1 MHVKEI
7 LAHKGPAVVTIG
19 PGAVVADVVASL
31 AQHRIGALVVTS
43 DGRRIEGIVSER
55 DVVKALNAYGTDLL
69 QMAVR
74 EIMTADVH
82 TCVPADEVRSL
93 ARTMTDKRFRHMP
106 VVVNGALSGIVTI
119 GDIVKGRVDELE
131 TEHEQ
136 LMDYI
141 SSAG

>member
-7 LAHKGPAVVTIG
+7 LAHKGPAVVTIA
-19 PGAVVADVVASL
+19 PGATVALVVELL
-31 AQHRIGALVVTS
+31 AEHRIGALVVTR

-55 DVVKALNAYGTDLL
+55 DVVKALHTFGAEVLTI
-69 QMAVR
+69 AVR
-74 EIMTADVH
+74 EIMTVDVH

-106 VVVNGALSGIVTI
+106 VVVDGVLSGIVTI

-136 LMDYI
+136 LMGYI

>member
-1 MHVKEI
+1 MHVKDI
-7 LAHKGPAVVTIG
+7 LAHKGPAVVTIQ
-19 PGAVVADVVASL
+19 PGAMVADVVASL
-31 AQHRIGALVVTS
+31 AEHRIGALVVTS

-55 DVVKALNAYGTDLL
+55 DVVLALHTHGADVL
-69 QMAVR
+69 QTTVQD
-74 EIMTADVH
+74 IMTAEVH

-93 ARTMTDKRFRHMP
+93 ARTMTEKRFRHMP
-106 VVVNGALSGIVTI
+106 VVIDGALSGIVTI

>member
-1 MHVKEI
+1 MHVKQI
-7 LAHKGPAVVTIG
+7 LAHKGPAVVTIA
-19 PGAVVADVVASL
+19 PAATVARVVALL
-31 AQHRIGALVVTS
+31 AEHRIGALVVTS
-43 DGRRIEGIVSER
+43 DGRSIEGIVSER
-55 DVVKALNAYGTDLL
+55 DIVKALSAHGGDVLG
-69 QMAVR
+69 MAVR

-82 TCVPADEVRSL
+82 TCVPADEVRAL
-93 ARTMTDKRFRHMP
+93 ARIMTDKRFRHMP
-106 VVVNGALSGIVTI
+106 VVVDGALSGIVTI

>member
-1 MHVKEI
+1 MHVKQI
-7 LAHKGPAVVTIG
+7 LARKGPAVVT
-19 PGAVVADVVASL
+19 VAPAATVARVVASL
-31 AQHRIGALVVTS
+31 AEHRIGALVVTS

-55 DVVKALNAYGTDLL
+55 DIVKALSAHGADVLG
-69 QMAVR
+69 MAVR

-82 TCVPADEVRSL
+82 TCVPDDEVRAL
-93 ARTMTDKRFRHMP
+93 ARIMTDKRFRHMP
-106 VVVNGALSGIVTI
+106 VVVDGALAGIVTI

>member
-19 PGAVVADVVASL
+19 PGAAVADVVASL

-43 DGRRIEGIVSER
+43 DGRTIEGIVSER
-55 DVVKALNAYGTDLL
+55 DVVNALNTFGAELL
-69 QMAVR
+69 HMAVR

-82 TCVPADEVRSL
+82 TCVPTDEVRSL

-106 VVVNGALSGIVTI
+106 VVVDGALSGIVTI

>member
-1 MHVKEI
+1 MHVKQI
-7 LAHKGPAVVTIG
+7 LDHKGPAVVTIA
-19 PGAVVADVVASL
+19 PGATVARVVALL
-31 AQHRIGALVVTS
+31 AEHRIGALVVTS
-43 DGRRIEGIVSER
+43 DGRRIEGIISER
-55 DVVKALNAYGTDLL
+55 DVVRALGSFGADVLG
-69 QMAVR
+69 MSVR

-82 TCVPADEVRSL
+82 TCAPADEVRSL

-106 VVVNGALSGIVTI
+106 VVVDGALSGIVTI

>member
-1 MHVKEI
+1 MHVKDI
-7 LAHKGPAVVTIG
+7 LAHKGPAVVTIA
-19 PGAVVADVVASL
+19 PGAAVADVVASL

-43 DGRRIEGIVSER
+43 DGRTIEGIVSER
-55 DVVKALNAYGTDLL
+55 DVVNALNTFGAELL
-69 QMAVR
+69 HMAVR

-93 ARTMTDKRFRHMP
+93 ARTMTERRFRHMP
-106 VVVNGALSGIVTI
+106 VVVDGALSGIVTI

>member
-7 LAHKGPAVVTIG
+7 LAHKGPAVVTVV
-19 PGAVVADVVASL
+19 PTATVARVVALL
-31 AQHRIGALVVTS
+31 AEHRIGALVVTS

-55 DVVKALNAYGTDLL
+55 DVVRALNAFGGEVLRLT
-69 QMAVR
+69 VR

-106 VVVNGALSGIVTI
+106 VVVDGALSGIVTI

>member
-1 MHVKEI
+1 MHVKDI
-7 LAHKGPAVVTIG
+7 LAHKGPAVVTIT
-19 PGAVVADVVASL
+19 PGATVADVAASL
-31 AQHRIGALVVTS
+31 AQHRIGAIVVTS
-43 DGRRIEGIVSER
+43 DGRRIEGIISER
-55 DVVKALNAYGTDLL
+55 DVVRALNTHGADLL
-69 QMAVR
+69 RMAVR

-106 VVVNGALSGIVTI
+106 VVVDGALSGIVTI

>member
-19 PGAVVADVVASL
+19 PGAAVADVVASL

-55 DVVKALNAYGTDLL
+55 DVVKALNAFGTDLL

-106 VVVNGALSGIVTI
+106 VVIDGALSGIVTI

>member
-1 MHVKEI
+1 MHVKDI
-7 LAHKGPAVVTIG
+7 LAHKGPAVVTIA
-19 PGAVVADVVASL
+19 PGAAVADVVASL

-43 DGRRIEGIVSER
+43 DGRTIEGIVSER
-55 DVVKALNAYGTDLL
+55 DVVKALNTFGTELL
-69 QMAVR
+69 HMAVR

-82 TCVPADEVRSL
+82 TCVPTDEVRSL

-106 VVVNGALSGIVTI
+106 VVVDGALSGIVTI

>member
-7 LAHKGPAVVTIG
+7 LAHKGPAVITIA
-19 PGAVVADVVASL
+19 PGDTVSRVAQLL
-31 AQHRIGALVVTS
+31 AEHRIGALVVTR
-43 DGRRIEGIVSER
+43 DGLRIEGIVSER
-55 DVVKALNAYGTDLL
+55 DVVKALNTFGADVLNI
-69 QMAVR
+69 AVR

-93 ARTMTDKRFRHMP
+93 ARTMTEKRFRHMP
-106 VVVNGALSGIVTI
+106 VVVDGSLSGIVTI

-131 TEHEQ
+131 TETDQ
-136 LMDYI
+136 LMEYI

>member
-19 PGAVVADVVASL
+19 PGAAVADVVASL

-43 DGRRIEGIVSER
+43 DGRTIEGIVSER
-55 DVVKALNAYGTDLL
+55 DVVKALNTFGTELL
-69 QMAVR
+69 HMAVR

-82 TCVPADEVRSL
+82 TCVPTDEVRSL

-106 VVVNGALSGIVTI
+106 VVVDGALSGIVTI

>member
-7 LAHKGPAVVTIG
+7 LAHKGPAVVTIA
-19 PGAVVADVVASL
+19 PGLTVARVVELL
-31 AQHRIGALVVTS
+31 AEHRIGALVVTS
-43 DGRRIEGIVSER
+43 DDRRIEGIVSER
-55 DVVKALNAYGTDLL
+55 DVVRALNTFGAAVLNMT
-69 QMAVR
+69 VR

-93 ARTMTDKRFRHMP
+93 ARTMTEKRFRHMP
-106 VVVNGALSGIVTI
+106 VVVDGSLSGIVTI

>member
-106 VVVNGALSGIVTI
+106 VVIDGALSGIVTI

>member
-7 LAHKGPAVVTIG
+7 LAHKGPAVVTIQ
-19 PGAVVADVVASL
+19 PGAAVADVVASL

-43 DGRRIEGIVSER
+43 DGRTIEGIVSER
-55 DVVKALNAYGTDLL
+55 DVVKALNTFGAELL
-69 QMAVR
+69 HMAVR

-93 ARTMTDKRFRHMP
+93 ARTMTDRRFRHMP
-106 VVVNGALSGIVTI
+106 VVVDGALSGIVTI

>member
-43 DGRRIEGIVSER
+43 DGRTIEGIVSER
-55 DVVKALNAYGTDLL
+55 DVVNALNTFGAELL
-69 QMAVR
+69 HMAVR

-93 ARTMTDKRFRHMP
+93 ARTMTERRFRHMP
-106 VVVNGALSGIVTI
+106 VVVDGALSGIVTI

>member
-19 PGAVVADVVASL
+19 PGAAVADVVASL

-43 DGRRIEGIVSER
+43 DGRTIEGIVSER
-55 DVVKALNAYGTDLL
+55 DVVRALNSYGADLL
-69 QMAVR
+69 RMTVR

-93 ARTMTDKRFRHMP
+93 ARTMTERRFRHMP
-106 VVVNGALSGIVTI
+106 VVVDGALSGIVTI

>member
-1 MHVKEI
+1 MHVKQI
-7 LAHKGPAVVTIG
+7 LAHKGPAVVT
-19 PGAVVADVVASL
+19 VAPAATVARVVASL
-31 AQHRIGALVVTS
+31 AEHRIGALVVTS

-55 DVVKALNAYGTDLL
+55 DIVKALSAHGADVLG
-69 QMAVR
+69 MAVR

-82 TCVPADEVRSL
+82 TCVPDDEVRAL
-93 ARTMTDKRFRHMP
+93 ARIMTDKRFRHMP
-106 VVVNGALSGIVTI
+106 VVVDGALAGIVTI

>member
-7 LAHKGPAVVTIG
+7 LAHKGPAVITIA
-19 PGAVVADVVASL
+19 PGETVARVAQLL
-31 AQHRIGALVVTS
+31 AEHRIGALVVTR
-43 DGRRIEGIVSER
+43 DGLRIEGIVSER
-55 DVVKALNAYGTDLL
+55 DVVKALNAFGADVLNI
-69 QMAVR
+69 AVR

-93 ARTMTDKRFRHMP
+93 ARTMTEKRFRHMP
-106 VVVNGALSGIVTI
+106 VVVDGALSGIVTI

>member
-19 PGAVVADVVASL
+19 PGAAVADVVASL

-43 DGRRIEGIVSER
+43 DGRTIEGIVSER
-55 DVVKALNAYGTDLL
+55 DVVKALNTFGTELL
-69 QMAVR
+69 HMAVR

-93 ARTMTDKRFRHMP
+93 ARTMTERRFRHMP
-106 VVVNGALSGIVTI
+106 VVVDGALSGIVTI

>member
-19 PGAVVADVVASL
+19 PGAAVADVVASL

-43 DGRRIEGIVSER
+43 DGRTIEGIVSER
-55 DVVKALNAYGTDLL
+55 DVVNALNTFGAELL
-69 QMAVR
+69 HMAVR

-93 ARTMTDKRFRHMP
+93 ARTMTERRFRHMP
-106 VVVNGALSGIVTI
+106 VVVDGALSGIVTI

>member
-7 LAHKGPAVVTIG
+7 LAHKGPAVVTIA
-19 PGAVVADVVASL
+19 PGASVARVVAML
-31 AQHRIGALVVTS
+31 AEHRIGALVVTS

-55 DVVKALNAYGTDLL
+55 DVVRALNAFGADLL
-69 QMAVR
+69 GMAVR

-106 VVVNGALSGIVTI
+106 VVIDGALSGIVTI